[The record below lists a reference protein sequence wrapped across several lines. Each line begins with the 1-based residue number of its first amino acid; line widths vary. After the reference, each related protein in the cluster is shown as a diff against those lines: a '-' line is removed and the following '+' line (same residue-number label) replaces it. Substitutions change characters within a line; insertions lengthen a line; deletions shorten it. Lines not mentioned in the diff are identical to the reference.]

1 LEVKKIA
8 AISMTMGKL
17 IAVIVIAILASSA
30 IAVGASTM
38 LIVGPEGPQGEQGDT
53 GPQGPKGDTGDTG
66 PEGPAGPTGATGA
79 TGAKGDKGDTGD
91 TGATGATGPQGDTG
105 ATGPQGPQ
113 GDTGPQGPPGSG
125 IAYFN
130 KSYTYANYV
139 GLTNSIRNVCNV
151 TFIAPVNGTVHI
163 IATAFVECTGNNSGF
178 SFGLGD
184 TTTGYD
190 FLTVGGPY
198 NDLGDG
204 NSVIYFPTT
213 IQGTYYVLANI
224 TYTFYVLS
232 HSWGTPSQQ
241 TRLYSIFV
249 TATLY
254 PE

>member
-1 LEVKKIA
+1 VKKIA
-8 AISMTMGKL
+8 AVSMTMGKL

-30 IAVGASTM
+30 IAIGASTM
-38 LIVGPEGPQGEQGDT
+38 LAVGPEGPEGPQGDT
-53 GPQGPKGDTGDTG
+53 GPQGPTGPEGEQGETGATGPRGATGPAGPTGPKGDTGDTG
-66 PEGPAGPTGATGA
+66 SQGP
-79 TGAKGDKGDTGD
+79 
-91 TGATGATGPQGDTG
+91 TG

-130 KSYTYANYV
+130 ESYTYANYV
-139 GLTNSIRNVCNV
+139 ALTNSIRNVCNV

-163 IATAFVECTGNNSGF
+163 IATAFVACTGNNSGF

-190 FLTVGGPY
+190 FISVGGPY

-213 IQGTYYVLANI
+213 IQGTYDVLANI

-232 HSWGTPSQQ
+232 HSWGTPVEQ